1 MLKTTYR
8 YEQTAARLE
17 VEGFPDLSAGHSNDA
32 IGILS
37 AWRLQLVGAPE
48 LEGTRDHLEA
58 LMTAVMPYARHR
70 LSGVQRRFGQESVF
84 VSIGPDQ
91 TSHRLEL
98 RSSREGVE
106 PLQLKLDDAEL
117 ADLVRCLDRLRLD
130 SRVKLTWA
138 FPEDRP
144 LQRQEIV
151 DRVPL
156 QKRLGP
162 PLLAGIALACTIATA
177 WLVPLPQE
185 TKETSPAP
193 ATVDKPET
201 QSDR

>member
-1 MLKTTYR
+1 MLKTTYH

-48 LEGTRDHLEA
+48 LEGSRDHLEA
-58 LMTAVMPYARHR
+58 LMAAVMPYARHR
-70 LSGVQRRFGQESVF
+70 LSGVQRRFGQESGF

-162 PLLAGIALACTIATA
+162 PLLAGVALACSIAAA

-185 TKETSPAP
+185 TKESSPAP

>member
-58 LMTAVMPYARHR
+58 LMAAVMPYARHR
-70 LSGVQRRFGQESVF
+70 LSGVQRRFGQESGF

-162 PLLAGIALACTIATA
+162 PLLAGIALGCTIATA

-193 ATVDKPET
+193 ATVEKPET